1 MSSDHQ
7 HPIPSVG
14 TYVAVWVALVFFTLL
29 TVFAA
34 SKDFGSLNTPIALAI
49 AVTKGSLVV
58 LIFMGVR
65 HNTPLTKLVAVS
77 GFVWIMILF
86 GIGMSDYA
94 TRSWIGVAGR

>member
-1 MSSDHQ
+1 MSSDHH

-14 TYVAVWVALVFFTLL
+14 TYVAVWVALVIFTLL

-34 SKDFGSLNTPIALAI
+34 SKDFGAANTPIALGIAI
-49 AVTKGSLVV
+49 TKGSLVV

-77 GFVWIMILF
+77 GFVWILILF
-86 GIGMSDYA
+86 GIGMSDYM
-94 TRSWIGVAGR
+94 TRSWMGVAGR